1 MNELNRKT
9 NNNYE
14 KLDLII
20 DKLKKKLPIG
30 EEVYK
35 NLNDN
40 EFKNFIHNKSSN
52 FLSIEENLRTLADDF
67 TIITSLVFIAIE
79 KYQNNE
85 IWPDI
90 RDIYSSFNSK
100 YNNFHESIIRNIISH
115 RYPELINSRR
125 KIDVLLILGLI
136 PLNYLDDFVS
146 LINSVFIT
154 IFNYTTPSFEDFESI
169 MNKVFIRISNETDI
183 NKNEFLDKINN
194 TVFFI
199 NKSTK
204 SLILHEIYLRYL
216 IEFSYNIVLVLDSYL
231 NNKDFSDNYIK
242 GYLDKWIN
250 LNLKNIV
257 KQKNKTQNFKNFEPN
272 FSFRG
277 NRLFLK
283 EFEFFVPIGLYDSFS
298 CLLIQHGKNQVL
310 EAKILDRSFVYSI
323 LVSEFEILEN
333 WTDLLIIVNYG
344 MLKKEF
350 RIRNEFL
357 AFNENGEILRN
368 NSEYYGYALILV
380 KDSYV
385 FNGELVI
392 KTDFY
397 KAYSINT
404 ENNKYLIL
412 NEKRVFS
419 FRAIEN
425 IRINGLKVEEVLLD
439 NNSKYDCIYKRIDS
453 IDLPVET
460 HLVSVEINNKKIKIE
475 ELNDKKSIFNYIKTG
490 SNIINIETQSTKK
503 LFYFIYD
510 ENYKIISRLGLFE
523 IYSEIKH
530 FTSESKIIEKFEYNL
545 SNDSQRFYLLI
556 DGSYVSARFDLV
568 LPRISFD
575 GKAFETMNKY
585 IWAQSFKLTS
595 VAVIK
600 GIKADYIKISNQEG
614 FILPKKILHKQF
626 EIDYNASRELKVDSI
641 KLYNGNQITDIYYII
656 NENVVDSNS
665 AIYKYNPDA
674 KVVEISIEI
683 FGENNNELIVKLDN
697 KIISSKFVFK
707 DRVMEVNNIVEF
719 KQYSFNIISND
730 KTLYSRSIVFSS
742 ENNIVGQIFKID
754 SVNYDY
760 FVKFKEDYGL
770 EKSVSNILLK
780 VVGSKDNRY
789 NVEFYSIETDGELKN
804 FNNLKEVS
812 LSIINPNNSSK
823 IEASLL
829 HKSNELLY
837 FDLSTRGIPDVDL
850 EKNFRSS
857 NYVMINY
864 VILKLWEK

>member
-283 EFEFFVPIGLYDSFS
+283 DFE
-298 CLLIQHGKNQVL
+298 
-310 EAKILDRSFVYSI
+310 
-323 LVSEFEILEN
+323 
-333 WTDLLIIVNYG
+333 
-344 MLKKEF
+344 
-350 RIRNEFL
+350 
-357 AFNENGEILRN
+357 
-368 NSEYYGYALILV
+368 
-380 KDSYV
+380 
-385 FNGELVI
+385 
-392 KTDFY
+392 
-397 KAYSINT
+397 
-404 ENNKYLIL
+404 
-412 NEKRVFS
+412 
-419 FRAIEN
+419 
-425 IRINGLKVEEVLLD
+425 
-439 NNSKYDCIYKRIDS
+439 
-453 IDLPVET
+453 
-460 HLVSVEINNKKIKIE
+460 
-475 ELNDKKSIFNYIKTG
+475 
-490 SNIINIETQSTKK
+490 
-503 LFYFIYD
+503 LFI
-510 ENYKIISRLGLFE
+510 
-523 IYSEIKH
+523 
-530 FTSESKIIEKFEYNL
+530 
-545 SNDSQRFYLLI
+545 
-556 DGSYVSARFDLV
+556 
-568 LPRISFD
+568 
-575 GKAFETMNKY
+575 
-585 IWAQSFKLTS
+585 
-595 VAVIK
+595 
-600 GIKADYIKISNQEG
+600 
-614 FILPKKILHKQF
+614 
-626 EIDYNASRELKVDSI
+626 
-641 KLYNGNQITDIYYII
+641 
-656 NENVVDSNS
+656 
-665 AIYKYNPDA
+665 
-674 KVVEISIEI
+674 
-683 FGENNNELIVKLDN
+683 
-697 KIISSKFVFK
+697 
-707 DRVMEVNNIVEF
+707 
-719 KQYSFNIISND
+719 
-730 KTLYSRSIVFSS
+730 
-742 ENNIVGQIFKID
+742 
-754 SVNYDY
+754 
-760 FVKFKEDYGL
+760 
-770 EKSVSNILLK
+770 
-780 VVGSKDNRY
+780 
-789 NVEFYSIETDGELKN
+789 
-804 FNNLKEVS
+804 
-812 LSIINPNNSSK
+812 
-823 IEASLL
+823 
-829 HKSNELLY
+829 
-837 FDLSTRGIPDVDL
+837 
-850 EKNFRSS
+850 
-857 NYVMINY
+857 
-864 VILKLWEK
+864 